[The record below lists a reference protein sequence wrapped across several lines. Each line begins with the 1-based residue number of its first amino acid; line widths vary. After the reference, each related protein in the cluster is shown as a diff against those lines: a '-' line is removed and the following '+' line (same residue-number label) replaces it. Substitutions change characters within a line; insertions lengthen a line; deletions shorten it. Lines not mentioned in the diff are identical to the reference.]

1 MVQTVIVSLICLL
14 TFLLWK
20 RKKRK
25 ERYEKYKRAVLLL
38 GIMELMG
45 LMLSLQQ
52 WYEAGWGFSGR
63 LAREDMGQ
71 GSYREE
77 LELSSSVYSGSL
89 EVEVEDKWPDQKE
102 AEKKIKDAI
111 AEIDATFLAENESL
125 DQIYRD
131 VQISEV
137 YQDGQVEA
145 DWSFDDYTYVSAD
158 GKLKTEELE
167 EDTLVGASVLL
178 SCGPYQEI
186 YDFSFCLCPSPADSK
201 EGLLRQIQKSI
212 RDQSRESGDIVLPEE
227 VAGIALHW
235 KKAGNGDGALLSVLG
250 LLVCFLLPYGDRKER
265 ERQRA
270 KIRRERKK
278 DYPLVVDELALFLSA
293 GITLPEAARKM
304 TEAYEKRKKRTG
316 KVQAGFELWKLFSY
330 EMREGVQ
337 EGEAIAHMG
346 MRSELKEYK
355 KLALLLEQ
363 NRRQGSEKLVQQ
375 LEEENLLAY
384 EMRKNQARK
393 AGEEASVKLLFPM
406 LGMLGI
412 VIAILLLPA
421 MMTMGSL

>member
-1 MVQTVIVSLICLL
+1 MVQTVVVSLICLL
-14 TFLLWK
+14 TFFLWK
-20 RKKRK
+20 RKKGK
-25 ERYEKYKRAVLLL
+25 GTYEKYKRAVLLL
-38 GIMELMG
+38 GLMELMG
-45 LMLSLQQ
+45 LVLSLQQ
-52 WYEAGWGFSGR
+52 WYEAGPGFTGK

-71 GSYREE
+71 GSYIEE
-77 LELSSSVYSGSL
+77 VDLSSSVYSGSL
-89 EVEVEDKWPDQKE
+89 EVEIEDKWLDKKE
-102 AEKKIKDAI
+102 AEKRIEDAI
-111 AEIDATFLAENESL
+111 AEIDTTFLGENESL

-131 VQISEV
+131 VQISDL
-137 YQDGQVEA
+137 YQDGLVEA

-178 SCGPYQEI
+178 TCGPYEEI

-212 RDQSRESGDIVLPEE
+212 HDQSRENEDVILPDEIS
-227 VAGIALHW
+227 GIALHW
-235 KKAGNGDGALLSVLG
+235 KKAGNGDGAILSVLG

-270 KIRRERKK
+270 RIRRERKK

-304 TEAYEKRKKRTG
+304 TEAYEKRKRRTG

-330 EMREGVQ
+330 EMREGMQ

>member
-52 WYEAGWGFSGR
+52 WYESGWGFSGR

-137 YQDGQVEA
+137 YQDGLVEA

-167 EDTLVGASVLL
+167 EDTLVGA
-178 SCGPYQEI
+178 
-186 YDFSFCLCPSPADSK
+186 
-201 EGLLRQIQKSI
+201 
-212 RDQSRESGDIVLPEE
+212 GDL
-227 VAGIALHW
+227 
-235 KKAGNGDGALLSVLG
+235 
-250 LLVCFLLPYGDRKER
+250 
-265 ERQRA
+265 
-270 KIRRERKK
+270 
-278 DYPLVVDELALFLSA
+278 
-293 GITLPEAARKM
+293 
-304 TEAYEKRKKRTG
+304 
-316 KVQAGFELWKLFSY
+316 
-330 EMREGVQ
+330 
-337 EGEAIAHMG
+337 
-346 MRSELKEYK
+346 
-355 KLALLLEQ
+355 
-363 NRRQGSEKLVQQ
+363 
-375 LEEENLLAY
+375 
-384 EMRKNQARK
+384 
-393 AGEEASVKLLFPM
+393 
-406 LGMLGI
+406 
-412 VIAILLLPA
+412 
-421 MMTMGSL
+421 

>member
-63 LAREDMGQ
+63 LKREDMGQ

-186 YDFSFCLCPSPADSK
+186 YDFACVRVLRTAKRGFCARSKRASETSP
-201 EGLLRQIQKSI
+201 ER
-212 RDQSRESGDIVLPEE
+212 
-227 VAGIALHW
+227 AG
-235 KKAGNGDGALLSVLG
+235 
-250 LLVCFLLPYGDRKER
+250 
-265 ERQRA
+265 
-270 KIRRERKK
+270 
-278 DYPLVVDELALFLSA
+278 
-293 GITLPEAARKM
+293 T
-304 TEAYEKRKKRTG
+304 
-316 KVQAGFELWKLFSY
+316 
-330 EMREGVQ
+330 
-337 EGEAIAHMG
+337 
-346 MRSELKEYK
+346 
-355 KLALLLEQ
+355 
-363 NRRQGSEKLVQQ
+363 
-375 LEEENLLAY
+375 
-384 EMRKNQARK
+384 
-393 AGEEASVKLLFPM
+393 
-406 LGMLGI
+406 
-412 VIAILLLPA
+412 
-421 MMTMGSL
+421 

>member
-1 MVQTVIVSLICLL
+1 MMQTVIVSLICLL
-14 TFLLWK
+14 TFFIWK
-20 RKKRK
+20 RKKGK
-25 ERYEKYKRAVLLL
+25 ETYEKYKRAVRLL
-38 GIMELMG
+38 GIMELLG
-45 LMLSLQQ
+45 LMLGLQQ
-52 WYEAGWGFSGR
+52 WYEAGPGFSGR
-63 LAREDMGQ
+63 LTRDDVGQ
-71 GSYREE
+71 GSYTEE

-89 EVEVEDKWPDQKE
+89 EVEIEDKWLDQTE
-102 AEKKIKDAI
+102 AERKIEDAI
-111 AEIDATFLAENESL
+111 EEIDATFLGENESL
-125 DQIYRD
+125 DQIYGD
-131 VQISEV
+131 VQVSDL
-137 YQDGQVEA
+137 YQDGLVEA
-145 DWSFDDYTYVSAD
+145 DWSFADYTYVSAD
-158 GKLKTEELE
+158 GTIKTEELE

-178 SCGPYQEI
+178 TCGPYEEI
-186 YDFSFCLCPSPADSK
+186 YDFTFCLRPSRVDSK

-212 RDQSRESGDIVLPEE
+212 RDQSRENEDVILPEE
-227 VAGIALHW
+227 VSGVALQW
-235 KKAGNGDGALLSVLG
+235 KKAGNGDGAILSVLG
-250 LLVCFLLPYGDRKER
+250 LLVCFLLPYGDKKEK

-270 KIRRERKK
+270 RVRRERKK

-304 TEAYEKRKKRTG
+304 TEAYEKRKLRTG
-316 KVQAGFELWKLFSY
+316 KIQAGFELWKLFSY
-330 EMREGVQ
+330 EMREGMQ

-363 NRRQGSEKLVQQ
+363 NRRQGSAQLVQQ
-375 LEEENLLAY
+375 LEEENLLVY

-421 MMTMGSL
+421 VMTMGSL

>member
-1 MVQTVIVSLICLL
+1 M
-14 TFLLWK
+14 
-20 RKKRK
+20 
-25 ERYEKYKRAVLLL
+25 
-38 GIMELMG
+38 
-45 LMLSLQQ
+45 
-52 WYEAGWGFSGR
+52 
-63 LAREDMGQ
+63 
-71 GSYREE
+71 
-77 LELSSSVYSGSL
+77 
-89 EVEVEDKWPDQKE
+89 
-102 AEKKIKDAI
+102 
-111 AEIDATFLAENESL
+111 
-125 DQIYRD
+125 
-131 VQISEV
+131 
-137 YQDGQVEA
+137 
-145 DWSFDDYTYVSAD
+145 
-158 GKLKTEELE
+158 
-167 EDTLVGASVLL
+167 
-178 SCGPYQEI
+178 
-186 YDFSFCLCPSPADSK
+186 
-201 EGLLRQIQKSI
+201 
-212 RDQSRESGDIVLPEE
+212 
-227 VAGIALHW
+227 
-235 KKAGNGDGALLSVLG
+235 SVLG

-278 DYPLVVDELALFLSA
+278 DYPLVVDELALFLSV

-316 KVQAGFELWKLFSY
+316 KVQAGFELWKFFSY

-337 EGEAIAHMG
+337 EGEAIARMG

>member
-1 MVQTVIVSLICLL
+1 M
-14 TFLLWK
+14 
-20 RKKRK
+20 
-25 ERYEKYKRAVLLL
+25 
-38 GIMELMG
+38 
-45 LMLSLQQ
+45 
-52 WYEAGWGFSGR
+52 
-63 LAREDMGQ
+63 
-71 GSYREE
+71 
-77 LELSSSVYSGSL
+77 
-89 EVEVEDKWPDQKE
+89 
-102 AEKKIKDAI
+102 
-111 AEIDATFLAENESL
+111 
-125 DQIYRD
+125 
-131 VQISEV
+131 
-137 YQDGQVEA
+137 
-145 DWSFDDYTYVSAD
+145 
-158 GKLKTEELE
+158 
-167 EDTLVGASVLL
+167 VGASVLL

-316 KVQAGFELWKLFSY
+316 KVQAGFELWKFFSY

>member
-1 MVQTVIVSLICLL
+1 MAGS
-14 TFLLWK
+14 K
-20 RKKRK
+20 RSRK
-25 ERYEKYKRAVLLL
+25 EDQGCHSRDRCD
-38 GIMELMG
+38 
-45 LMLSLQQ
+45 
-52 WYEAGWGFSGR
+52 FFGR
-63 LAREDMGQ
+63 
-71 GSYREE
+71 
-77 LELSSSVYSGSL
+77 
-89 EVEVEDKWPDQKE
+89 
-102 AEKKIKDAI
+102 
-111 AEIDATFLAENESL
+111 NESL

-412 VIAILLLPA
+412 VIVILLCQP
-421 MMTMGSL
+421 

>member
-14 TFLLWK
+14 AFFLWK
-20 RKKRK
+20 RSKGK
-25 ERYEKYKRAVLLL
+25 ETYEKYKCAVLLL

-45 LMLSLQQ
+45 LILSLRQ

-71 GSYREE
+71 GSYTEE
-77 LELSSSVYSGSL
+77 LEFSSSVYSGSL
-89 EVEVEDKWPDQKE
+89 DVEVEDKWPDQRE
-102 AEKKIKDAI
+102 AEKKIEDAI
-111 AEIDATFLAENESL
+111 AEIDASFLGENESL

-131 VQISEV
+131 VQVSEN
-137 YQDGQVEA
+137 YQEGQVEA

-167 EDTLVGASVLL
+167 EDSLVEASVLL
-178 SCGPYQEI
+178 TCGPYQEI
-186 YDFSFCLCPSPADSK
+186 YNFSFCLCPSRADCK

-235 KKAGNGDGALLSVLG
+235 KKAGNGDGALLSLLG

-265 ERQRA
+265 ERQRDRL
-270 KIRRERKK
+270 RRERKK
-278 DYPLVVDELALFLSA
+278 DYPLVVDQLALFLSA

-316 KVQAGFELWKLFSY
+316 KVQAGFELWKFFSY

-412 VIAILLLPA
+412 VIVILLLPA

>member
-1 MVQTVIVSLICLL
+1 
-14 TFLLWK
+14 
-20 RKKRK
+20 
-25 ERYEKYKRAVLLL
+25 
-38 GIMELMG
+38 
-45 LMLSLQQ
+45 
-52 WYEAGWGFSGR
+52 
-63 LAREDMGQ
+63 
-71 GSYREE
+71 
-77 LELSSSVYSGSL
+77 
-89 EVEVEDKWPDQKE
+89 
-102 AEKKIKDAI
+102 
-111 AEIDATFLAENESL
+111 
-125 DQIYRD
+125 
-131 VQISEV
+131 
-137 YQDGQVEA
+137 
-145 DWSFDDYTYVSAD
+145 
-158 GKLKTEELE
+158 
-167 EDTLVGASVLL
+167 
-178 SCGPYQEI
+178 
-186 YDFSFCLCPSPADSK
+186 
-201 EGLLRQIQKSI
+201 
-212 RDQSRESGDIVLPEE
+212 
-227 VAGIALHW
+227 
-235 KKAGNGDGALLSVLG
+235 
-250 LLVCFLLPYGDRKER
+250 
-265 ERQRA
+265 
-270 KIRRERKK
+270 
-278 DYPLVVDELALFLSA
+278 LVVDELALFLSA

>member
-52 WYEAGWGFSGR
+52 WYESGWGFSGR

-89 EVEVEDKWPDQKE
+89 EVEVEDKWSDQKE

-250 LLVCFLLPYGDRKER
+250 LLVCFLLPYGDRK
-265 ERQRA
+265 
-270 KIRRERKK
+270 
-278 DYPLVVDELALFLSA
+278 
-293 GITLPEAARKM
+293 
-304 TEAYEKRKKRTG
+304 
-316 KVQAGFELWKLFSY
+316 
-330 EMREGVQ
+330 
-337 EGEAIAHMG
+337 
-346 MRSELKEYK
+346 
-355 KLALLLEQ
+355 
-363 NRRQGSEKLVQQ
+363 
-375 LEEENLLAY
+375 
-384 EMRKNQARK
+384 
-393 AGEEASVKLLFPM
+393 
-406 LGMLGI
+406 
-412 VIAILLLPA
+412 
-421 MMTMGSL
+421 

>member
-1 MVQTVIVSLICLL
+1 MLNLYIHEKI
-14 TFLLWK
+14 
-20 RKKRK
+20 
-25 ERYEKYKRAVLLL
+25 RYFWDLPKMQK
-38 GIMELMG
+38 
-45 LMLSLQQ
+45 
-52 WYEAGWGFSGR
+52 
-63 LAREDMGQ
+63 
-71 GSYREE
+71 E

-235 KKAGNGDGALLSVLG
+235 KRRKWGWSPIVRIRIACMFSFALWRQERKGKAEGKDTAGA
-250 LLVCFLLPYGDRKER
+250 KER
-265 ERQRA
+265 
-270 KIRRERKK
+270 
-278 DYPLVVDELALFLSA
+278 LS
-293 GITLPEAARKM
+293 
-304 TEAYEKRKKRTG
+304 
-316 KVQAGFELWKLFSY
+316 
-330 EMREGVQ
+330 
-337 EGEAIAHMG
+337 
-346 MRSELKEYK
+346 
-355 KLALLLEQ
+355 
-363 NRRQGSEKLVQQ
+363 
-375 LEEENLLAY
+375 
-384 EMRKNQARK
+384 
-393 AGEEASVKLLFPM
+393 
-406 LGMLGI
+406 LGCR
-412 VIAILLLPA
+412 
-421 MMTMGSL
+421 